1 MTVKPLVRGA
11 TTVIGIVAALGATE
25 VSTLEAQ
32 RRAVAPPADA
42 PRFPVL
48 PLKSADKKVG
58 VQAADAIRSRLSTA
72 YRIKDMYVIP
82 RADVEAILQGSGF
95 PPDEAPDP
103 ITARLLAAQLRGD
116 EYLEGA
122 VTKTPTGYRLD
133 TRLVLTRDN
142 AMVQP
147 LPPAEAADV
156 GAAARGVV
164 ASIQEARKQLTSVRA
179 CENALRE
186 GNPGAAITAARMGMA
201 EFPQATMARV
211 CLARAFIAQKAPA
224 DSVIPVL
231 EAVLAV
237 DSTSR
242 PALELLGVAYKQAN
256 QIDKGVTAWGRL
268 IRYYPNDAK
277 LVSEV
282 VNEIAASGRPAIAK
296 PIIEQAV
303 EQNPGDPALTRL
315 LFLIQLASKD
325 WKGATK
331 TGEDLVRVDTASADT
346 TFFLRLAVAYDSD
359 SQPQKAAETLA
370 RSVAK
375 FPNNAALW
383 STYAQMLRNS
393 GQLQQSLTAI
403 DRAISINPNVEHGW
417 FRRAQVL
424 VELGQLDSAF
434 ASAKRGVAAGED
446 KSLVGQLMLVEANK
460 KFRAARQSQQRA
472 DYQEA
477 VRLLSQADSIAPNP
491 TISFLLG
498 ASAFS
503 VGDQAARE
511 NQKAKSCELAEL
523 AEDSFT
529 TAMIHL
535 PRGAQVQQEAAM
547 QLLNAIPQ
555 YTRAVEGQKKN
566 FCKNKRRTG

>member
-1 MTVKPLVRGA
+1 
-11 TTVIGIVAALGATE
+11 
-25 VSTLEAQ
+25 
-32 RRAVAPPADA
+32 
-42 PRFPVL
+42 VL
-48 PLKSADKKVG
+48 PLKSADKKVA
-58 VQAADAIRSRLSTA
+58 VQAADAIRSRLTSA
-72 YRIKDMYVIP
+72 YRIRDMYVIP
-82 RADVEAILQGSGF
+82 RTDVEAILAGSGF

-116 EYLEGA
+116 EYLEGS
-122 VTKTPTGYRLD
+122 VTRTPAGYRLD
-133 TRLVLTRDN
+133 TRMVLTRDN
-142 AMVQP
+142 TMVQP
-147 LPPAEAADV
+147 LPPAEAAKVED
-156 GAAARGVV
+156 AARAVV
-164 ASIQEARKQLTSVRA
+164 ASIQEARKQLDDVRA
-179 CENALRE
+179 CENAQRE
-186 GNPGAAITAARMGMA
+186 GNPAGAIPAARAGIA
-201 EFPQATMARV
+201 EYPRATLARV
-211 CLARAFIAQKAPA
+211 CLARAFSAQKAPA

-256 QIDKGVTAWGRL
+256 QTDKAVTTWGRL
-268 IRYYPNDAK
+268 IRYYPNDAR

-282 VNEIAASGRPAIAK
+282 VNEIAASGRPELAK

-315 LFLIQLASKD
+315 LFLIQLAAKD

-331 TGEDLVRVDTASADT
+331 TGEELARVDTASADT

-359 SQPQKAAETLA
+359 SQPQKASETLA
-370 RSVAK
+370 RGVAK
-375 FPNNAALW
+375 FPSNAALW
-383 STYAQMLRNS
+383 STYSQMLRNA
-393 GQLQQSLTAI
+393 GQLQQSLAAI

-434 ASAKRGVAAGED
+434 ASAKRAVAAGED
-446 KSLVGQLMLVEANK
+446 KNLVGQLMLVEANK
-460 KFRAARQSQQRA
+460 KFRAARQSQERA

-511 NQKAKSCELAEL
+511 NQKAKSCELAQL

-566 FCKNKRRTG
+566 FCRGNRRGG

>member
-1 MTVKPLVRGA
+1 MKPMVRGA
-11 TTVIGIVAALGATE
+11 TTVIGFVAALGATE

-32 RRAVAPPADA
+32 RRPVAPPPDA

-48 PLKSADKKVG
+48 PFKAADKKVG
-58 VQAADAIRSRLSTA
+58 VQAADAVRARLTSA
-72 YRIKDMYVIP
+72 YRIRDMYVIP
-82 RADVEAILQGSGF
+82 RADVEAILTGSGF
-95 PPDEAPDP
+95 PEDEAPDP

-116 EYLEGA
+116 EYLEGSLTRTA
-122 VTKTPTGYRLD
+122 AGYRLD
-133 TRLVLTRDN
+133 TRMVLTRDN
-142 AMVQP
+142 TMVQP
-147 LPPAEAADV
+147 LPPAE
-156 GAAARGVV
+156 GAKVEDAARAVV
-164 ASIQEARKQLTSVRA
+164 ASIQEARKQLDEVRA
-179 CENALRE
+179 CENAMRE
-186 GNPGAAITAARMGMA
+186 SNVAAAVTAARTAIA
-201 EFPQATMARV
+201 EYPQATLARICMARV
-211 CLARAFIAQKAPA
+211 LTSQKAPP
-224 DSVIPVL
+224 DSIIPVL

-237 DSTSR
+237 DSMSR
-242 PALELLGVAYKQAN
+242 PALEQLGLAYKAAN
-256 QIDKGVTAWGRL
+256 QVDKSVQTWGRL
-268 IRYYPNDAK
+268 IRYYPNDGK
-277 LVSEV
+277 LVSDV
-282 VNEIAASGRPAIAK
+282 VNEIAASGRPEIAK

-325 WKGATK
+325 WKGSVK

-370 RSVAK
+370 RGVAK
-375 FPNNAALW
+375 FPNNAPLW

-403 DRAISINPNVEHGW
+403 DRAISIDPKVEHGW
-417 FRRAQVL
+417 FRRAQTL
-424 VELGQLDSAF
+424 VELGQTDSAF
-434 ASAKRGVAAGED
+434 ASAKRAVAAGED
-446 KSLVGQLMLVEANK
+446 KALVGQLMLVEANK
-460 KFRAARQSQQRA
+460 KFRAARASQQRA

-477 VRLLSQADSIAPNP
+477 VRLLSQADSIAPNE

-511 NQKAKSCELAEL
+511 NQKAKSCELAQL

-535 PRGAQVQQEAAM
+535 PKGARVQQEASM

-566 FCKNKRRTG
+566 FCKGNRG